1 MHRLLKMLLAFALIT
16 CLPIPCCAQ
25 SASEKKAA
33 QKAELKAELKAE
45 ELKNDASY
53 ICGEGWGD
61 TYSSADQAALNDLI
75 SKISLHVSNSFQI
88 NEEELNT
95 NSGFDSKTA
104 VTSVM
109 NSYAQA
115 TLTNTNNLV
124 ISNAPQTHV
133 LRYIK
138 SSEVIKI
145 FDERKEKV
153 FDYVRSAMRAEEKAK
168 IDDALRNYY
177 WAFAMV
183 RSLQYPNSVKMDI
196 DGEQRLLVTWIP
208 QQIEEIM
215 SNLSTQIAS
224 KDGNDINLFI
234 KYKNEPVTSIDYTY
248 FDGQTW
254 SNLYSAKDGMGIV
267 ELRPGVDVNSLQLKY
282 EYEYADQCQID
293 KELES
298 VMQLFKGTPFKN
310 ASVYI
315 SNLDK
320 KSAVSSEARKE
331 FEKSVKTESAA
342 NLETLSK
349 VNDEKQLA
357 GIMNR
362 VVNAIKTRQYDSV
375 NDCFSADGLEMYKK
389 LLNYGQARLLGNPQF
404 SFYTMG
410 KRVVCR
416 SIPMAFSF
424 RNNKRKFVEDVTFTF
439 GEDRKI
445 ECVAF
450 GLGSQAKT
458 DIFDKGVGAW
468 SDYAKMVIATFLEN
482 YKTAFALK
490 RLDYLESV
498 FDDNATIITGHVIK
512 RNPRLSMEDQASTFG
527 DNKPLIKY
535 TRQTKSEYLRKLKM
549 CFQSNQFI
557 NIRFADND
565 VVKMGAGGE
574 TYGIQIKQDYYS
586 SNYGDHGYLFLM
598 VDFNDPEN
606 PSIKVR
612 TWQPDRNPNINSNL
626 PRSNRD
632 WGIIGP
638 GNF

>member
-1 MHRLLKMLLAFALIT
+1 MHKTIWMILMLL
-16 CLPIPCCAQ
+16 LPLTSLAQ
-25 SASEKKAA
+25 T
-33 QKAELKAELKAE
+33 AE
-45 ELKNDASY
+45 ERAEQMKANAEY

-61 TYSSADQAALNDLI
+61 TYNSADQAALADLI
-75 SKISLHVSNSFQI
+75 SKISLNISNSFEI
-88 NEEELNT
+88 KEEEFNT
-95 NSGFDSKTA
+95 NSSFDSKTA
-104 VTSVM
+104 ITSVM

-115 TLTNTNNLV
+115 TLTNTFNLV
-124 ISNAPQTHV
+124 ISNTPQTHV
-133 LRYIK
+133 LRYIRK
-138 SSEVIKI
+138 SEVNKI

-183 RSLQYPNSVKMDI
+183 RSLQYPNSVKMTI
-196 DGEQRLLVTWIP
+196 DGVQRLLVTWIP

-215 SNLSTQIAS
+215 SNLSTKIAS
-224 KDGNDINLFI
+224 KDGNEINLFI
-234 KYKNEPVTSIDYTY
+234 KYKGEPVTSLDHTY

-267 ELRPGVDVNSLQLKY
+267 ELRPGVEINSLQLKY

-298 VMQLFKGTPFKN
+298 VMQLFKGTSFKN

-315 SNLDK
+315 NNLDK
-320 KSAVSSEARKE
+320 KSAVSSEAKKE

-349 VNDEKQLA
+349 VENEKELA
-357 GIMNR
+357 GIMTK
-362 VVNAIKTRQYDSV
+362 VINAIKAKDYDSV
-375 NDCFSADGLEMYKK
+375 SDCFSEDGLEMYKK
-389 LLNYGQARLLGNPQF
+389 LLNYGQARLLGDPQF

-424 RNNKRKFVEDVTFTF
+424 KNNRRKFVEDVTFTF
-439 GEDRKI
+439 DENKKI

-458 DIFDKGVGAW
+458 DIFNKGVGAW

-498 FDDNATIITGHVIK
+498 FDDNATIITGHIIK
-512 RNPRLSMEDQASTFG
+512 KAPKVAMEGESFINSN
-527 DNKPLIKY
+527 NKLIKY
-535 TRQTKSEYLRKLKM
+535 TRQTKSEYMRKLKM

-586 SNYGDHGYLFLM
+586 TNYGDHGYLFLM
-598 VDFNDPEN
+598 VDFNDPDN

>member
-1 MHRLLKMLLAFALIT
+1 MHKTIWMILMLL
-16 CLPIPCCAQ
+16 LPLTSLAQ
-25 SASEKKAA
+25 T
-33 QKAELKAELKAE
+33 AE
-45 ELKNDASY
+45 ERAEQMKANAEY

-61 TYSSADQAALNDLI
+61 TYNSADQAALADLI
-75 SKISLHVSNSFQI
+75 SKISLNISNSFEI
-88 NEEELNT
+88 KEEEFNT
-95 NSGFDSKTA
+95 NSSFDSKTA
-104 VTSVM
+104 ITSVM

-115 TLTNTNNLV
+115 TLTNTFNLV
-124 ISNAPQTHV
+124 ISNTPQTHV
-133 LRYIK
+133 LRYIRK
-138 SSEVIKI
+138 SEVNKI

-183 RSLQYPNSVKMDI
+183 RSLQYPNSVKMTI
-196 DGEQRLLVTWIP
+196 DGVQRLLVTWIP

-215 SNLSTQIAS
+215 SNLSTKIAS
-224 KDGNDINLFI
+224 KDGNEINLFI
-234 KYKNEPVTSIDYTY
+234 KYKGEPVTSLDYTY

-267 ELRPGVDVNSLQLKY
+267 ELRPGVEINSLQLKY

-298 VMQLFKGTPFKN
+298 VMQLFKGTSFKK
-310 ASVYI
+310 AFVYI
-315 SNLDK
+315 NNLDK
-320 KSAVSSEARKE
+320 KSAVSSEAKKE

-349 VNDEKQLA
+349 VENEKELA
-357 GIMNR
+357 GIMTR
-362 VVNAIKTRQYDSV
+362 VINAIKAKDYDSV
-375 NDCFSADGLEMYKK
+375 SDCFSEDGLEMYKK
-389 LLNYGQARLLGNPQF
+389 LLNYGQARLLGDPQF

-424 RNNKRKFVEDVTFTF
+424 KNNRRKFVEEVTFTF
-439 GEDRKI
+439 DENKKI

-458 DIFDKGVGAW
+458 DIFNKGVGAW

-498 FDDNATIITGHVIK
+498 FDDNATIITGHIIK
-512 RNPRLSMEDQASTFG
+512 KAPKVAMEGESFINSN
-527 DNKPLIKY
+527 NKLIKY
-535 TRQTKSEYLRKLKM
+535 TRQTKSEYMRKLKM

-586 SNYGDHGYLFLM
+586 TNYGDHGYLFLM
-598 VDFNDPEN
+598 VDFNDPDN

>member
-1 MHRLLKMLLAFALIT
+1 MHKTIWMILMFLLPLTSLAQT
-16 CLPIPCCAQ
+16 
-25 SASEKKAA
+25 
-33 QKAELKAELKAE
+33 AE
-45 ELKNDASY
+45 ERAEQMKANAEY

-61 TYSSADQAALNDLI
+61 TYNSADQAALADLI
-75 SKISLHVSNSFQI
+75 SKISLNISNSFEI
-88 NEEELNT
+88 KEEEFNT
-95 NSGFDSKTA
+95 NSSFDSKTA
-104 VTSVM
+104 ITSVM

-115 TLTNTNNLV
+115 TLTNTFNLV
-124 ISNAPQTHV
+124 ISNTPQTHV
-133 LRYIK
+133 LRYIRK
-138 SSEVIKI
+138 SEVNKI

-183 RSLQYPNSVKMDI
+183 RSLQYPNSVKMTI
-196 DGEQRLLVTWIP
+196 DGVQRLLVTWIP

-215 SNLSTQIAS
+215 SNLSTKIAS
-224 KDGNDINLFI
+224 KDGNEINLFI
-234 KYKNEPVTSIDYTY
+234 KYKGEPVTSLDYTY

-267 ELRPGVDVNSLQLKY
+267 ELRPGVEINSLQLKY

-298 VMQLFKGTPFKN
+298 VMQLFKGTSFKN
-310 ASVYI
+310 AFVYI
-315 SNLDK
+315 NNLDK
-320 KSAVSSEARKE
+320 KSAVSSEAKKE

-349 VNDEKQLA
+349 VENEKELA
-357 GIMNR
+357 GIMTR
-362 VVNAIKTRQYDSV
+362 VINAIKAKDYDSV
-375 NDCFSADGLEMYKK
+375 SDCFSEDGLEMYKK
-389 LLNYGQARLLGNPQF
+389 LLNYGQARLLGDPQF

-424 RNNKRKFVEDVTFTF
+424 KNNRRKFVEDVTFTF
-439 GEDRKI
+439 DENKKI

-458 DIFDKGVGAW
+458 DIFNKGVGAW

-498 FDDNATIITGHVIK
+498 FDDNATIITGHIIK
-512 RNPRLSMEDQASTFG
+512 KAPKVAMEGESFINSN
-527 DNKPLIKY
+527 NKLIKY
-535 TRQTKSEYLRKLKM
+535 TRQTKSEYMRKLKM

-586 SNYGDHGYLFLM
+586 TNYGDHGYLFLM
-598 VDFNDPEN
+598 VDFNDPDN

>member
-1 MHRLLKMLLAFALIT
+1 MHKTIWMILMLL
-16 CLPIPCCAQ
+16 LPLTSLAQ
-25 SASEKKAA
+25 T
-33 QKAELKAELKAE
+33 AE
-45 ELKNDASY
+45 ERAEQMKANAEY

-61 TYSSADQAALNDLI
+61 TYNSADQAALADLI
-75 SKISLHVSNSFQI
+75 SKISLNISNSFEI
-88 NEEELNT
+88 KEEEFNT
-95 NSGFDSKTA
+95 NSSFDSKTA
-104 VTSVM
+104 ITSVM

-115 TLTNTNNLV
+115 TLTNTFNLV
-124 ISNAPQTHV
+124 ISNTPQTHV
-133 LRYIK
+133 LRYIRK
-138 SSEVIKI
+138 SEVNKI

-183 RSLQYPNSVKMDI
+183 RSLQYPNSVKMTI
-196 DGEQRLLVTWIP
+196 DGVQRLLVTWIP

-215 SNLSTQIAS
+215 SNLSTKIAS
-224 KDGNDINLFI
+224 KDGNEINLFI
-234 KYKNEPVTSIDYTY
+234 KYKGEPVTSLDYTY

-267 ELRPGVDVNSLQLKY
+267 ELRPGVEINSLQLKY
-282 EYEYADQCQID
+282 EYEYADKCQID

-298 VMQLFKGTPFKN
+298 VMQLFKGTSFKN

-315 SNLDK
+315 NNLDK
-320 KSAVSSEARKE
+320 KSAVSSEAKKE

-349 VNDEKQLA
+349 VENEKELA
-357 GIMNR
+357 GIMTR
-362 VVNAIKTRQYDSV
+362 VINAIKAKDYDSV
-375 NDCFSADGLEMYKK
+375 SDCFSEDGLEMYKK
-389 LLNYGQARLLGNPQF
+389 LLNYGQARLLGDPQF

-424 RNNKRKFVEDVTFTF
+424 KNNRRKFVEDVTFTF
-439 GEDRKI
+439 DENKKI

-458 DIFDKGVGAW
+458 DIFNKGVGAW

-498 FDDNATIITGHVIK
+498 FDDNATIITGHIIK
-512 RNPRLSMEDQASTFG
+512 KAPKVAMEGESFINSN
-527 DNKPLIKY
+527 NKLIKY
-535 TRQTKSEYLRKLKM
+535 TRQTKSEYMRKLKM

-586 SNYGDHGYLFLM
+586 TNYGDHGYLFLM
-598 VDFNDPEN
+598 VDFNDPDN

>member
-1 MHRLLKMLLAFALIT
+1 MHKTIWMILMLL
-16 CLPIPCCAQ
+16 LPLTSLAQ
-25 SASEKKAA
+25 T
-33 QKAELKAELKAE
+33 AE
-45 ELKNDASY
+45 ERAEQMKANAEY

-61 TYSSADQAALNDLI
+61 TYNSADQAALADLI
-75 SKISLHVSNSFQI
+75 CKISLNISNSFEI
-88 NEEELNT
+88 KEEEFNT
-95 NSGFDSKTA
+95 NSSFDSKTA
-104 VTSVM
+104 ITSVM

-115 TLTNTNNLV
+115 TLTNTFNLV
-124 ISNAPQTHV
+124 ISNTPQTHV
-133 LRYIK
+133 LRYIRK
-138 SSEVIKI
+138 SEVNKI

-183 RSLQYPNSVKMDI
+183 RSLQYPNSVKMTI
-196 DGEQRLLVTWIP
+196 DGVQRLLVTWIP

-215 SNLSTQIAS
+215 SNLSTKIAS
-224 KDGNDINLFI
+224 KDGNEINLFI
-234 KYKNEPVTSIDYTY
+234 KYKGEPVTSLDYTY

-267 ELRPGVDVNSLQLKY
+267 ELRPGVEINSLQLKY

-298 VMQLFKGTPFKN
+298 VMQLFKGTSFKN

-315 SNLDK
+315 NNLDK
-320 KSAVSSEARKE
+320 KSAVSSEAKKE

-349 VNDEKQLA
+349 VENEKELA
-357 GIMNR
+357 GIMTR
-362 VVNAIKTRQYDSV
+362 VINAIKAKDYDSV
-375 NDCFSADGLEMYKK
+375 SDCFSEDGLEMYKK
-389 LLNYGQARLLGNPQF
+389 LLNYGQARLLGDPQF

-424 RNNKRKFVEDVTFTF
+424 KNNRRKFVEDVTFTF
-439 GEDRKI
+439 DENKKI

-458 DIFDKGVGAW
+458 DIFNKGVGAW

-498 FDDNATIITGHVIK
+498 FDDNATIITGHIIK
-512 RNPRLSMEDQASTFG
+512 KAPKVAMEGESFINSN
-527 DNKPLIKY
+527 NKLIKY
-535 TRQTKSEYLRKLKM
+535 TRQTKSEYMRKLKM

-586 SNYGDHGYLFLM
+586 TNYGDHGYLFLM
-598 VDFNDPEN
+598 VDFNDPDN

>member
-1 MHRLLKMLLAFALIT
+1 MHKLLYALFATLALT
-16 CLPIPCCAQ
+16 SMPQTTLAQ
-25 SASEKKAA
+25 THSEKKAMEKVA
-33 QKAELKAELKAE
+33 LKAE
-45 ELKNDASY
+45 ELKNDADY
-53 ICGEGWGD
+53 LCGEGWGD
-61 TYSSADQAALNDLI
+61 TYSAADQAALTDLI
-75 SKISLHVSNSFQI
+75 SKISVNVSSSFQI

-95 NSGFDSKTA
+95 NAGFDSKSA

-109 NSYAQA
+109 KSYAQA

-124 ISNAPQTHV
+124 LSNQPQAHV

-138 SSEVIKI
+138 SSEIVKI
-145 FDERKEKV
+145 FNDRKEKV
-153 FDYVRSAMRAEEKAK
+153 FDYVRSAMRAEEKGK

-183 RSLQYPNSVKMDI
+183 RSLQYPNNVKMDV

-208 QQIEEIM
+208 QQMEEIM
-215 SNLSTQIAS
+215 GNLSTNIAS
-224 KDGNDINLFI
+224 RDGDELSLFI
-234 KYKNEPVTSIDYTY
+234 KYKGKPVTSLDYTY

-298 VMQLFKGTPFKN
+298 VMNLFKGTFFKN
-310 ASVYI
+310 ATAYI
-315 SNLDK
+315 NNIDK
-320 KSAVSSEARKE
+320 KSAVSTEAKKE
-331 FEKSVKTESAA
+331 FEKSVKTESIA
-342 NLETLSK
+342 NLQALGK
-349 VNDEKQLA
+349 VADEKQLA
-357 GIMNR
+357 NIMTK
-362 VVNAIKTRQYDSV
+362 VVNAIKTKQYDSA

-404 SFYTMG
+404 AFYTMG

-424 RNNKRKFVEDVTFTF
+424 QNNKRKFVEDVTFTF
-439 GEDRKI
+439 DENKKI

-512 RNPRLSMEDQASTFG
+512 RNPKLSIEGQASTFG

-586 SNYGDHGYLFLM
+586 TNYGDHGYLFLM

>member
-1 MHRLLKMLLAFALIT
+1 MHKTIWMILMFLLPLTSLAQT
-16 CLPIPCCAQ
+16 
-25 SASEKKAA
+25 
-33 QKAELKAELKAE
+33 AE
-45 ELKNDASY
+45 ERAEQMKANAEY

-61 TYSSADQAALNDLI
+61 TYNSADQAALADLI
-75 SKISLHVSNSFQI
+75 SKISLNISNSFEI
-88 NEEELNT
+88 KEEEFNT
-95 NSGFDSKTA
+95 NSSFDSKTA
-104 VTSVM
+104 ITSVM

-115 TLTNTNNLV
+115 TLTNTFNLV
-124 ISNAPQTHV
+124 ISNTPQTHV
-133 LRYIK
+133 LRYIRK
-138 SSEVIKI
+138 SEVNKI

-183 RSLQYPNSVKMDI
+183 RSLQYPNSVKMTI
-196 DGEQRLLVTWIP
+196 DGVQRLLVTWIP

-215 SNLSTQIAS
+215 SNLSTKIAS
-224 KDGNDINLFI
+224 KDGNEINLFI
-234 KYKNEPVTSIDYTY
+234 KYKGEPVTSLDYTY

-267 ELRPGVDVNSLQLKY
+267 ELRPGVEINSLQLKY

-298 VMQLFKGTPFKN
+298 VMQLFKGTSFKN

-315 SNLDK
+315 NNLDK
-320 KSAVSSEARKE
+320 KSAVSSEAKKE

-349 VNDEKQLA
+349 VENEKELA
-357 GIMNR
+357 GIMTR
-362 VVNAIKTRQYDSV
+362 VINAIKAKDYDSV
-375 NDCFSADGLEMYKK
+375 SDCFSEDGLEMYKK
-389 LLNYGQARLLGNPQF
+389 LFNYGQARLLGDPQF

-424 RNNKRKFVEDVTFTF
+424 KNNRRKFVEDVTFTF
-439 GEDRKI
+439 DENKKI

-458 DIFDKGVGAW
+458 DIFNKGVGAW

-498 FDDNATIITGHVIK
+498 FDDNATIITGHIIK
-512 RNPRLSMEDQASTFG
+512 KAPKVAMEGESFINSN
-527 DNKPLIKY
+527 NKLIKY
-535 TRQTKSEYLRKLKM
+535 TRQTKSEYMRKLKM

-586 SNYGDHGYLFLM
+586 TNYGDHGYLFLM
-598 VDFNDPEN
+598 VDFNDPDN

>member
-1 MHRLLKMLLAFALIT
+1 MHKTIWMILMLL
-16 CLPIPCCAQ
+16 LPLTSLAQ
-25 SASEKKAA
+25 T
-33 QKAELKAELKAE
+33 AE
-45 ELKNDASY
+45 ERAEQMKANAEY

-61 TYSSADQAALNDLI
+61 TYNSADQAALADLI
-75 SKISLHVSNSFQI
+75 SKISLNISNSFEI
-88 NEEELNT
+88 KEEEFNT
-95 NSGFDSKTA
+95 NSSFDSKTA
-104 VTSVM
+104 ITSVM

-115 TLTNTNNLV
+115 TLTNTFNLV
-124 ISNAPQTHV
+124 ISNTPQTHV
-133 LRYIK
+133 LRYIRK
-138 SSEVIKI
+138 SEVNKI

-183 RSLQYPNSVKMDI
+183 RSLQYPNSVKMTI
-196 DGEQRLLVTWIP
+196 DGVQRLLVTWIP

-215 SNLSTQIAS
+215 SNLSTKIAS
-224 KDGNDINLFI
+224 KDGNEINLFI
-234 KYKNEPVTSIDYTY
+234 KYKGEPVTSLDYTY

-267 ELRPGVDVNSLQLKY
+267 ELRPGVEINSLQLKY

-298 VMQLFKGTPFKN
+298 VMQLFKGTSFKN

-315 SNLDK
+315 NNLDK
-320 KSAVSSEARKE
+320 KSAVSSEAKKE

-349 VNDEKQLA
+349 VENEKELA
-357 GIMNR
+357 GIMTR
-362 VVNAIKTRQYDSV
+362 VINAIKAKDYDSV
-375 NDCFSADGLEMYKK
+375 SDCFSEDGLEMYKK
-389 LLNYGQARLLGNPQF
+389 LLNYGQARLPGDPQF

-424 RNNKRKFVEDVTFTF
+424 KNNRRKFVEDVTFTF
-439 GEDRKI
+439 DENKKI

-458 DIFDKGVGAW
+458 DIFNKGVGAW

-498 FDDNATIITGHVIK
+498 FDDNATIITGHIIK
-512 RNPRLSMEDQASTFG
+512 KAPKVAMEGESFINSN
-527 DNKPLIKY
+527 NKLIKY
-535 TRQTKSEYLRKLKM
+535 TRQTKSEYMRKLKM

-586 SNYGDHGYLFLM
+586 TNYGDHGYLFLM
-598 VDFNDPEN
+598 VDFNDPDN

>member
-1 MHRLLKMLLAFALIT
+1 MHKTIWMILMLL
-16 CLPIPCCAQ
+16 LPLTSLAQ
-25 SASEKKAA
+25 T
-33 QKAELKAELKAE
+33 AE
-45 ELKNDASY
+45 ERAEQMKANAEY

-61 TYSSADQAALNDLI
+61 TYNSADQAALADLI
-75 SKISLHVSNSFQI
+75 SKISLNISNSFEI
-88 NEEELNT
+88 KEEEFNT
-95 NSGFDSKTA
+95 NSSFDSKTA
-104 VTSVM
+104 ITSVM

-115 TLTNTNNLV
+115 TLTNTFNLV
-124 ISNAPQTHV
+124 ISNTPQTHV
-133 LRYIK
+133 LRYIRK
-138 SSEVIKI
+138 SEVNKI

-183 RSLQYPNSVKMDI
+183 RSLQYPNSVKMTI
-196 DGEQRLLVTWIP
+196 DGVQRLLVTWIP

-215 SNLSTQIAS
+215 SNLSTKIAS
-224 KDGNDINLFI
+224 KDGNEINLFI
-234 KYKNEPVTSIDYTY
+234 KYKGEPVTSLDYTY

-267 ELRPGVDVNSLQLKY
+267 ELRPGVEINSLQLKY

-298 VMQLFKGTPFKN
+298 VMQLFKGTSFKN
-310 ASVYI
+310 AFVYI
-315 SNLDK
+315 NNLDK
-320 KSAVSSEARKE
+320 KSAVSSEAKKE

-349 VNDEKQLA
+349 VENEKELA
-357 GIMNR
+357 GIMTR
-362 VVNAIKTRQYDSV
+362 VINAIKAKDYDSV
-375 NDCFSADGLEMYKK
+375 SDCFSEDGLEMYKK
-389 LLNYGQARLLGNPQF
+389 LLNYGQARLLGDPQF

-424 RNNKRKFVEDVTFTF
+424 KNNRRKFVEDVTFTF
-439 GEDRKI
+439 DENKKI

-458 DIFDKGVGAW
+458 DIFNKGVGAW

-490 RLDYLESV
+490 RLNYLESV
-498 FDDNATIITGHVIK
+498 FDDNATIITGHIIK
-512 RNPRLSMEDQASTFG
+512 KAPKVAMEGESFINSN
-527 DNKPLIKY
+527 NKLIKY
-535 TRQTKSEYLRKLKM
+535 TRQTKSEYMRKLKM

-586 SNYGDHGYLFLM
+586 TNYGDHGYLFLM
-598 VDFNDPEN
+598 VDFNDPDN

>member
-1 MHRLLKMLLAFALIT
+1 MHKTIWMILMLL
-16 CLPIPCCAQ
+16 LPLTSLAQ
-25 SASEKKAA
+25 T
-33 QKAELKAELKAE
+33 AE
-45 ELKNDASY
+45 ERAEQMKANAEY

-61 TYSSADQAALNDLI
+61 TYNSADQAALADLI
-75 SKISLHVSNSFQI
+75 SKISLNISNSFEI
-88 NEEELNT
+88 KEEEFNT
-95 NSGFDSKTA
+95 NSSFDSKTA
-104 VTSVM
+104 ITSVM

-115 TLTNTNNLV
+115 TLTNTFNLV
-124 ISNAPQTHV
+124 ISNTPQTHV
-133 LRYIK
+133 LRYIRK
-138 SSEVIKI
+138 SEVNKI

-183 RSLQYPNSVKMDI
+183 RSLQYPNSVKMTI
-196 DGEQRLLVTWIP
+196 DGVQRLLVTWIP

-215 SNLSTQIAS
+215 SNLSTKIAS
-224 KDGNDINLFI
+224 KDGNEINLFI
-234 KYKNEPVTSIDYTY
+234 KYKGEPVTSLDYTY

-267 ELRPGVDVNSLQLKY
+267 ELRPGVEINSLQLKY

-298 VMQLFKGTPFKN
+298 VMQLFKGTSFKN

-315 SNLDK
+315 NNLDK
-320 KSAVSSEARKE
+320 KSAVSSEAKKE

-349 VNDEKQLA
+349 VENEKELA
-357 GIMNR
+357 GIMTR
-362 VVNAIKTRQYDSV
+362 VINAIKAKDYDSV
-375 NDCFSADGLEMYKK
+375 SDCFSEDGLEMYKK
-389 LLNYGQARLLGNPQF
+389 LINYGQARLLGDPQF

-424 RNNKRKFVEDVTFTF
+424 KNNRRKFVEDVTFTF
-439 GEDRKI
+439 DENKKI

-458 DIFDKGVGAW
+458 DIFNKGVGAW

-498 FDDNATIITGHVIK
+498 FDDNATIITGHIIK
-512 RNPRLSMEDQASTFG
+512 KAPKVAMEGESFINSN
-527 DNKPLIKY
+527 NKLIKY
-535 TRQTKSEYLRKLKM
+535 TRQTKSEYMRKLKM

-586 SNYGDHGYLFLM
+586 TNYGDHGYLFLM
-598 VDFNDPEN
+598 VDFNDPDN

>member
-1 MHRLLKMLLAFALIT
+1 MHKTIWMILMLL
-16 CLPIPCCAQ
+16 LPLTSLAQ
-25 SASEKKAA
+25 T
-33 QKAELKAELKAE
+33 AE
-45 ELKNDASY
+45 ERAEQMKANAEY

-61 TYSSADQAALNDLI
+61 TYNSADQAALADLI
-75 SKISLHVSNSFQI
+75 SKISLNISNSFEI
-88 NEEELNT
+88 KEEEFNT
-95 NSGFDSKTA
+95 NSSFDSKTA
-104 VTSVM
+104 ITSVM

-115 TLTNTNNLV
+115 TLTNTFNLV
-124 ISNAPQTHV
+124 ISNTPQTHV
-133 LRYIK
+133 LRYIRK
-138 SSEVIKI
+138 SEVNKI

-153 FDYVRSAMRAEEKAK
+153 FDYVRSAMKAEEKAK

-183 RSLQYPNSVKMDI
+183 RSLQYPNSVKMTI
-196 DGEQRLLVTWIP
+196 DGVQRLLVTWIP

-215 SNLSTQIAS
+215 SNLSTKIAS
-224 KDGNDINLFI
+224 KDGNEINLFI
-234 KYKNEPVTSIDYTY
+234 KYKGEPVTSLDYTY

-267 ELRPGVDVNSLQLKY
+267 ELRPGVEINSLQLKY

-298 VMQLFKGTPFKN
+298 VMQLFKGTSFKN

-315 SNLDK
+315 NNLDK
-320 KSAVSSEARKE
+320 KSAVSSEAKKE

-349 VNDEKQLA
+349 VENEKELA
-357 GIMNR
+357 GIMTR
-362 VVNAIKTRQYDSV
+362 VINAIKAKDYDSV
-375 NDCFSADGLEMYKK
+375 SDCFSEDGLEMYKK
-389 LLNYGQARLLGNPQF
+389 LLNYGQARLLGDPQF

-424 RNNKRKFVEDVTFTF
+424 KNNRRKFVEDVTFTF
-439 GEDRKI
+439 DENKKI

-458 DIFDKGVGAW
+458 DIFNKGVGAW

-498 FDDNATIITGHVIK
+498 FDDNATIITGHIIK
-512 RNPRLSMEDQASTFG
+512 KAPKVAMEGESFINSN
-527 DNKPLIKY
+527 NKLIKY
-535 TRQTKSEYLRKLKM
+535 TRQTKSEYMRKLKM

-586 SNYGDHGYLFLM
+586 TNYGDHGYLFLM
-598 VDFNDPEN
+598 VDFNDPDN

>member
-1 MHRLLKMLLAFALIT
+1 MHKLLYVLFATLALT
-16 CLPIPCCAQ
+16 SMPQTTLAQ
-25 SASEKKAA
+25 THSEKKAMEKVA
-33 QKAELKAELKAE
+33 LKAE
-45 ELKNDASY
+45 ELKNDADY
-53 ICGEGWGD
+53 LCGEGWGD
-61 TYSSADQAALNDLI
+61 TYSAADQAALTDLI
-75 SKISLHVSNSFQI
+75 SKISVNVSSSFQI

-95 NSGFDSKTA
+95 NAGFDSKSA

-109 NSYAQA
+109 KSYAQA

-124 ISNAPQTHV
+124 LSNQPQAHV

-138 SSEVIKI
+138 SSEIVKI
-145 FDERKEKV
+145 FNDRKEKV
-153 FDYVRSAMRAEEKAK
+153 FDYVRSAMRAEEKGK

-183 RSLQYPNSVKMDI
+183 RSLQYPNNVKMDV

-208 QQIEEIM
+208 QQMEEIM
-215 SNLSTQIAS
+215 GNLSTNIAS
-224 KDGNDINLFI
+224 RDGDELSLFI
-234 KYKNEPVTSIDYTY
+234 KYKGKPVTSLDYTY

-298 VMQLFKGTPFKN
+298 VMNLFKGTFFKN
-310 ASVYI
+310 ATVYI
-315 SNLDK
+315 NNIDK
-320 KSAVSSEARKE
+320 KSAVSTEAKKE
-331 FEKSVKTESAA
+331 FEKSVKTESIA
-342 NLETLSK
+342 NLQALGK
-349 VNDEKQLA
+349 VADEKQLA
-357 GIMNR
+357 NIMTK
-362 VVNAIKTRQYDSV
+362 VVNAIKTKQYDSA

-404 SFYTMG
+404 AFYTMG

-424 RNNKRKFVEDVTFTF
+424 QNNKRKFVEDVTFTF
-439 GEDRKI
+439 DENKKI

-512 RNPRLSMEDQASTFG
+512 RNPKLSIEGQASTFG

-586 SNYGDHGYLFLM
+586 TNYGDHGYLFLM

>member
-1 MHRLLKMLLAFALIT
+1 MLMLSFT
-16 CLPIPCCAQ
+16 CSAQ
-25 SASEKKAA
+25 NTAKD
-33 QKAELKAELKAE
+33 KAEQIKG
-45 ELKNDASY
+45 NDAY
-53 ICGEGWGD
+53 LCGEGWGD
-61 TYSSADQAALNDLI
+61 TYNSADQAALADLI
-75 SKISLHVSNSFQI
+75 SKISLNISSSFEI
-88 NEEELNT
+88 KEEELNT
-95 NSGFDSKTA
+95 NSGFDSNTA

-115 TLTNTNNLV
+115 TLTNTDNLV
-124 ISNAPQTHV
+124 ISNSPQTHV
-133 LRYIK
+133 LRYIRR
-138 SSEVIKI
+138 SEINKI

-153 FDYVRSAMRAEEKAK
+153 FDYVRSAMRAEEKGK

-183 RSLQYPNSVKMDI
+183 RSLQYPNSVKMTV

-208 QQIEEIM
+208 QQIQEVM
-215 SNLSTQIAS
+215 SNISTKIAS

-234 KYKNEPVTSIDYTY
+234 KYKGEPVSSLDYTY

-267 ELRPGVDVNSLQLKY
+267 ELRPDVDINSLQLKY
-282 EYEYADQCQID
+282 EYEYADQAQID

-298 VMQLFKGTPFKN
+298 VMHLFKGTPFKN
-310 ASVYI
+310 ATAYI
-315 SNLDK
+315 NNLDK
-320 KSAVSSEARKE
+320 KSAVSSEAKKD
-331 FEKSVKTESAA
+331 FEKTVKTESAA
-342 NLETLSK
+342 NLEDLSK
-349 VNDEKQLA
+349 VEDEKTLA
-357 GIMNR
+357 NIMGK
-362 VVNAIKTRQYDSV
+362 VINAIKTKNYNSAD
-375 NDCFSADGLEMYKK
+375 DCFSEDGLEMYRK
-389 LLNYGQARLLGNPQF
+389 LLNYGQARILGNPQF
-404 SFYTMG
+404 SFYKMG

-424 RNNKRKFVEDVTFTF
+424 KNNKRKFVEDVTFTF
-439 GEDRKI
+439 DENKKI

-450 GLGSQAKT
+450 GLGNQAKT
-458 DIFDKGVGAW
+458 DIFNKGVGAW

-512 RNPRLSMEDQASTFG
+512 KNPKLDVENQSAVFG

-557 NIRFADND
+557 NVRFADND

-586 SNYGDHGYLFLM
+586 TNYGDQGYLFLM

-612 TWQPDRNPNINSNL
+612 TWQPERNPDINSNL

>member
-1 MHRLLKMLLAFALIT
+1 MHKTIWMILMFLLPLTSLAQT
-16 CLPIPCCAQ
+16 
-25 SASEKKAA
+25 
-33 QKAELKAELKAE
+33 AE
-45 ELKNDASY
+45 ERAEQMKANAEY

-61 TYSSADQAALNDLI
+61 TYNSADQAALADLI
-75 SKISLHVSNSFQI
+75 SKISLNISNSFEI
-88 NEEELNT
+88 KEEEFNT
-95 NSGFDSKTA
+95 NSSFDSKTA
-104 VTSVM
+104 ITSVM

-115 TLTNTNNLV
+115 TLTNTFNLV
-124 ISNAPQTHV
+124 ISNTPQTHV
-133 LRYIK
+133 LRYIRK
-138 SSEVIKI
+138 SEVNKI

-183 RSLQYPNSVKMDI
+183 RSLQYPNSVKMTI
-196 DGEQRLLVTWIP
+196 DGVQRLLVTWIP

-215 SNLSTQIAS
+215 SNLSTKIAS
-224 KDGNDINLFI
+224 KDDNEINLFI
-234 KYKNEPVTSIDYTY
+234 KYKGEPVTSLDYTY

-267 ELRPGVDVNSLQLKY
+267 ELRPGVEINSLQLKY

-298 VMQLFKGTPFKN
+298 VMQLFKGTSFKN

-315 SNLDK
+315 NNLDK
-320 KSAVSSEARKE
+320 KSAVSSEAKKE

-342 NLETLSK
+342 DLETLSK
-349 VNDEKQLA
+349 VENEKELA
-357 GIMNR
+357 GIMTR
-362 VVNAIKTRQYDSV
+362 VINAIKAKDYDSV
-375 NDCFSADGLEMYKK
+375 SDCFSEDGLEMYKK
-389 LLNYGQARLLGNPQF
+389 LLNYGQARLLGDPQF

-424 RNNKRKFVEDVTFTF
+424 KNNRRKFVEDVTFTF
-439 GEDRKI
+439 DENKKI

-458 DIFDKGVGAW
+458 DIFNKGVGAW

-498 FDDNATIITGHVIK
+498 FDDNATIITGHIIK
-512 RNPRLSMEDQASTFG
+512 KAPKVAMEGESFINSN
-527 DNKPLIKY
+527 NKLIKY
-535 TRQTKSEYLRKLKM
+535 TRQTKSEYMRKLKI

-586 SNYGDHGYLFLM
+586 TNYGDHGYLFLM
-598 VDFNDPEN
+598 VDFNDPDN

>member
-1 MHRLLKMLLAFALIT
+1 MHKTIWMILMLL
-16 CLPIPCCAQ
+16 LPLTSLAQ
-25 SASEKKAA
+25 T
-33 QKAELKAELKAE
+33 AE
-45 ELKNDASY
+45 ERAEQMKANAEY

-61 TYSSADQAALNDLI
+61 TYNSADQAALADLI
-75 SKISLHVSNSFQI
+75 SKISLNISNSFEI
-88 NEEELNT
+88 KEEEFNT
-95 NSGFDSKTA
+95 NSSFDSKTA
-104 VTSVM
+104 ITSVM

-115 TLTNTNNLV
+115 TLTNTFNLV
-124 ISNAPQTHV
+124 ISNTPQTHV
-133 LRYIK
+133 LRYIRK
-138 SSEVIKI
+138 SEVNKI

-183 RSLQYPNSVKMDI
+183 RSLQYPNSVKMTI
-196 DGEQRLLVTWIP
+196 DGVQRLLVTWIP

-215 SNLSTQIAS
+215 SNLSTKIAS
-224 KDGNDINLFI
+224 KDGNEINLFI
-234 KYKNEPVTSIDYTY
+234 KYKGEPVTSLDYTY

-298 VMQLFKGTPFKN
+298 VMQLFKGTSFKN

-315 SNLDK
+315 NNLDK
-320 KSAVSSEARKE
+320 KSAVSSEAKKE

-349 VNDEKQLA
+349 VENEKELA
-357 GIMNR
+357 GIMTR
-362 VVNAIKTRQYDSV
+362 VINAIKAKDYDSV
-375 NDCFSADGLEMYKK
+375 SDCFSEDGLEMYKK
-389 LLNYGQARLLGNPQF
+389 LLNYGQARLLGDPQF

-424 RNNKRKFVEDVTFTF
+424 KNNRRKFVEDVTFTF
-439 GEDRKI
+439 DENKKI

-450 GLGSQAKT
+450 GLGNQAKT
-458 DIFDKGVGAW
+458 DIFNKGVGAW

-498 FDDNATIITGHVIK
+498 FDDNATIITGHIIK
-512 RNPRLSMEDQASTFG
+512 KAPKVAMEGESFINSN
-527 DNKPLIKY
+527 NKLIKY
-535 TRQTKSEYLRKLKM
+535 TRQTKSEYMRKLKM

-586 SNYGDHGYLFLM
+586 TNYGDHGYLFLM
-598 VDFNDPEN
+598 VDFNDPDN

>member
-1 MHRLLKMLLAFALIT
+1 MLMLSFT
-16 CLPIPCCAQ
+16 CSAQ
-25 SASEKKAA
+25 NTAKD
-33 QKAELKAELKAE
+33 KAEQIKG
-45 ELKNDASY
+45 NDAY
-53 ICGEGWGD
+53 LCGEGWGD
-61 TYSSADQAALNDLI
+61 TYNSADQAALADLI
-75 SKISLHVSNSFQI
+75 SKISLNISSSFEI
-88 NEEELNT
+88 KEEELNT
-95 NSGFDSKTA
+95 NSGFDSNTA

-115 TLTNTNNLV
+115 TLTNTDNLV
-124 ISNAPQTHV
+124 ISNSPQTHV
-133 LRYIK
+133 LRYIRR
-138 SSEVIKI
+138 SEINKI

-153 FDYVRSAMRAEEKAK
+153 FDYVRSAMRAEEKGK

-183 RSLQYPNSVKMDI
+183 RSLQYPNSVKMTV

-208 QQIEEIM
+208 QQIQEVM
-215 SNLSTQIAS
+215 SNISTKIAS

-234 KYKNEPVTSIDYTY
+234 KYKGEPVSSLDYTY

-267 ELRPGVDVNSLQLKY
+267 ELRPDVDINSLQLKY
-282 EYEYADQCQID
+282 EYEYADQAQID

-298 VMQLFKGTPFKN
+298 VMHLFKGTPFKN
-310 ASVYI
+310 ATAYI
-315 SNLDK
+315 NNLDK
-320 KSAVSSEARKE
+320 KSAVSSEAKKD
-331 FEKSVKTESAA
+331 FEKTVKTESAA
-342 NLETLSK
+342 NLEDLSK
-349 VNDEKQLA
+349 VEDEKTLA
-357 GIMNR
+357 NIMGK
-362 VVNAIKTRQYDSV
+362 VINAIKTKNYNSAD
-375 NDCFSADGLEMYKK
+375 DCFSEDGLEMYRK
-389 LLNYGQARLLGNPQF
+389 LLNYGQARILGNPQF
-404 SFYTMG
+404 SFYKMG

-424 RNNKRKFVEDVTFTF
+424 KNNKRKFVEDVTFTF
-439 GEDRKI
+439 DENKKI

-450 GLGSQAKT
+450 GLGNEAKT
-458 DIFDKGVGAW
+458 DIFNKGVGAW

-512 RNPRLSMEDQASTFG
+512 KNPKLDVENQSAVFG

-557 NIRFADND
+557 NVRFADND

-586 SNYGDHGYLFLM
+586 TNYGDQGYLFLM

-612 TWQPDRNPNINSNL
+612 TWQPDRNPDINSNL

>member
-1 MHRLLKMLLAFALIT
+1 MHKTIWMILMLL
-16 CLPIPCCAQ
+16 LPLTSLAQ
-25 SASEKKAA
+25 T
-33 QKAELKAELKAE
+33 AE
-45 ELKNDASY
+45 ERAEQMKANAEY

-61 TYSSADQAALNDLI
+61 TYNSADQAALADLI
-75 SKISLHVSNSFQI
+75 SKISLNISNSFEI
-88 NEEELNT
+88 KEEEFNT
-95 NSGFDSKTA
+95 NSSFDSKTA
-104 VTSVM
+104 ITSVM

-115 TLTNTNNLV
+115 TLTNTFNLV
-124 ISNAPQTHV
+124 ISNTPQTHV
-133 LRYIK
+133 LRYIRK
-138 SSEVIKI
+138 SEVNKI

-183 RSLQYPNSVKMDI
+183 RSLQYPNSVKMTI
-196 DGEQRLLVTWIP
+196 DGVQRLLVTWIP

-215 SNLSTQIAS
+215 SNLSTKIAS
-224 KDGNDINLFI
+224 KDGNEINLFI
-234 KYKNEPVTSIDYTY
+234 KYKGEPVTSLDYTY

-267 ELRPGVDVNSLQLKY
+267 ELRPGVEINSLQLKY

-298 VMQLFKGTPFKN
+298 VMQLFKGTSFKN

-315 SNLDK
+315 NNLDK
-320 KSAVSSEARKE
+320 KSAVSSEAKKE
-331 FEKSVKTESAA
+331 FEKSVKTESTA
-342 NLETLSK
+342 NLEALSK
-349 VNDEKQLA
+349 VENEKELA
-357 GIMNR
+357 GIMTR
-362 VVNAIKTRQYDSV
+362 VINAIKAKDYDSV
-375 NDCFSADGLEMYKK
+375 SDCFSEDGLEMYKK
-389 LLNYGQARLLGNPQF
+389 LLNYGQARLLGDPQF

-424 RNNKRKFVEDVTFTF
+424 KNNRRKFVEDVTFTF
-439 GEDRKI
+439 DENKKI

-458 DIFDKGVGAW
+458 DIFNKGVGAW

-498 FDDNATIITGHVIK
+498 FDDNATIITGHIIK
-512 RNPRLSMEDQASTFG
+512 KAPKVAMEGESFINSN
-527 DNKPLIKY
+527 NKLIKY
-535 TRQTKSEYLRKLKM
+535 TRQTKSEYMRKLKM

-586 SNYGDHGYLFLM
+586 TNYGDHGYLFLM
-598 VDFNDPEN
+598 VDFNDPDN

>member
-1 MHRLLKMLLAFALIT
+1 MHKTIWMILMLL
-16 CLPIPCCAQ
+16 LPLTSLAQ
-25 SASEKKAA
+25 T
-33 QKAELKAELKAE
+33 AE
-45 ELKNDASY
+45 ERAEQMKANAEY

-61 TYSSADQAALNDLI
+61 TYNSADQAALADLI
-75 SKISLHVSNSFQI
+75 SKISLNISNSFEI
-88 NEEELNT
+88 KEEEFNT
-95 NSGFDSKTA
+95 NSSFDSKTA
-104 VTSVM
+104 ITSVM

-115 TLTNTNNLV
+115 TLTNTFNLV
-124 ISNAPQTHV
+124 ISNTPQTHV
-133 LRYIK
+133 LRYIRK
-138 SSEVIKI
+138 SEVNKI

-183 RSLQYPNSVKMDI
+183 RSLQYPNSVKMTI
-196 DGEQRLLVTWIP
+196 DGVQRLLVTWIP

-215 SNLSTQIAS
+215 SNLSTKIAS
-224 KDGNDINLFI
+224 KDDNEINLFI
-234 KYKNEPVTSIDYTY
+234 KYKGEPVTSLDYTY

-267 ELRPGVDVNSLQLKY
+267 ELRPGVEINSLQLKY

-298 VMQLFKGTPFKN
+298 VMQLFKGTSFKN

-315 SNLDK
+315 NNLDK
-320 KSAVSSEARKE
+320 KSAVSSKAKKE

-349 VNDEKQLA
+349 VENEKELA
-357 GIMNR
+357 GIMTR
-362 VVNAIKTRQYDSV
+362 VINAIKAKDYDSV
-375 NDCFSADGLEMYKK
+375 SDCFSEDGLEMYKK
-389 LLNYGQARLLGNPQF
+389 LLNYGQARLLGDPQF

-424 RNNKRKFVEDVTFTF
+424 KNNRRKFVEDVTFTF
-439 GEDRKI
+439 DENKKI

-458 DIFDKGVGAW
+458 DIFNKGVGAW

-498 FDDNATIITGHVIK
+498 FDDNATIITGHIIK
-512 RNPRLSMEDQASTFG
+512 KAPKVAMEGESFINSN
-527 DNKPLIKY
+527 NKLIKY
-535 TRQTKSEYLRKLKM
+535 TRQTKSEYMRKLKM

-586 SNYGDHGYLFLM
+586 TNYGDHGYLFLM
-598 VDFNDPEN
+598 VDFNDPDN

>member
-1 MHRLLKMLLAFALIT
+1 MHKTIWMILMLL
-16 CLPIPCCAQ
+16 LPLTSLAQ
-25 SASEKKAA
+25 T
-33 QKAELKAELKAE
+33 AE
-45 ELKNDASY
+45 ERAEQMKANAEY

-61 TYSSADQAALNDLI
+61 TYNSADQAALADLI
-75 SKISLHVSNSFQI
+75 SKISLNISNSFEI
-88 NEEELNT
+88 KEEEFNT
-95 NSGFDSKTA
+95 NSSFDSKTA
-104 VTSVM
+104 ITSVM

-115 TLTNTNNLV
+115 TLTNTFNLV
-124 ISNAPQTHV
+124 ISNTPQTHV
-133 LRYIK
+133 LRYIRK
-138 SSEVIKI
+138 SEVNKI

-183 RSLQYPNSVKMDI
+183 RSLQYPNSVKMTI
-196 DGEQRLLVTWIP
+196 DGVQRLLVTWIP

-224 KDGNDINLFI
+224 KDGNEINLFI
-234 KYKNEPVTSIDYTY
+234 KYKGEPVTSLDYTY

-267 ELRPGVDVNSLQLKY
+267 ELRPGVEINSLQLKY

-298 VMQLFKGTPFKN
+298 VMQLFKGTSFKN

-315 SNLDK
+315 NNLDK
-320 KSAVSSEARKE
+320 KSAVSSEAKKE

-349 VNDEKQLA
+349 VENEKELA
-357 GIMNR
+357 GIMTR
-362 VVNAIKTRQYDSV
+362 VINAIKAKDYDSV
-375 NDCFSADGLEMYKK
+375 SDCFSEDGLEMYKK
-389 LLNYGQARLLGNPQF
+389 LLNYGQARLLGDPQF

-424 RNNKRKFVEDVTFTF
+424 KNNRRKFVEDVTFTF
-439 GEDRKI
+439 DENKKI

-458 DIFDKGVGAW
+458 DIFNKGVGAW

-498 FDDNATIITGHVIK
+498 FDDNATIITGHIIK
-512 RNPRLSMEDQASTFG
+512 KAPKVAMEGESFINSN
-527 DNKPLIKY
+527 NKLIKY
-535 TRQTKSEYLRKLKM
+535 TRQTKSEYMRKLKM

-586 SNYGDHGYLFLM
+586 TNYGDHGYLFLM
-598 VDFNDPEN
+598 VDFNDPDN

>member
-1 MHRLLKMLLAFALIT
+1 MHKTIWMILMLL
-16 CLPIPCCAQ
+16 LPLTSLAQ
-25 SASEKKAA
+25 T
-33 QKAELKAELKAE
+33 AE
-45 ELKNDASY
+45 ERAEQMKANAEY

-61 TYSSADQAALNDLI
+61 TYNSADQAALADLI
-75 SKISLHVSNSFQI
+75 SKISLNISNSFEI
-88 NEEELNT
+88 KEEEFNT
-95 NSGFDSKTA
+95 NSSFDSKTA
-104 VTSVM
+104 ITSVM

-115 TLTNTNNLV
+115 TLTNTFNLV
-124 ISNAPQTHV
+124 ISNTPQTHV
-133 LRYIK
+133 LRYIRK
-138 SSEVIKI
+138 SEVNKI

-183 RSLQYPNSVKMDI
+183 RSLQYPNSVKMTI
-196 DGEQRLLVTWIP
+196 DGVQRLLVTWIP

-215 SNLSTQIAS
+215 SNLSTKIAS
-224 KDGNDINLFI
+224 KDGNEINLFI
-234 KYKNEPVTSIDYTY
+234 KYKGEPVTSLDYTY

-267 ELRPGVDVNSLQLKY
+267 ELRPGVEINSLQLKY

-298 VMQLFKGTPFKN
+298 VMQLFKGTSFKN

-315 SNLDK
+315 NNLDK
-320 KSAVSSEARKE
+320 KSAVSSEAKKE

-349 VNDEKQLA
+349 VENEKELA
-357 GIMNR
+357 GIMTK
-362 VVNAIKTRQYDSV
+362 VINAIKAKDYDSV
-375 NDCFSADGLEMYKK
+375 SDCFSEDGREMYKK
-389 LLNYGQARLLGNPQF
+389 LLNYGQARLLGDPQF

-424 RNNKRKFVEDVTFTF
+424 KNNRRKFVEDVTFTF
-439 GEDRKI
+439 DENKKI

-458 DIFDKGVGAW
+458 DIFNKGVGAW

-498 FDDNATIITGHVIK
+498 FDDNATIITGHIIK
-512 RNPRLSMEDQASTFG
+512 KAPKVAMEGESFINSN
-527 DNKPLIKY
+527 NKLIKY
-535 TRQTKSEYLRKLKM
+535 TRQTKSEYMRKLKM

-586 SNYGDHGYLFLM
+586 TNYGDHGYLFLM
-598 VDFNDPEN
+598 VDFNDPDN

>member
-1 MHRLLKMLLAFALIT
+1 MHKTIWMILMLL
-16 CLPIPCCAQ
+16 LPLTSLAQ
-25 SASEKKAA
+25 T
-33 QKAELKAELKAE
+33 AE
-45 ELKNDASY
+45 ERAEQMKANAEY

-61 TYSSADQAALNDLI
+61 TYNSADQAALADLI
-75 SKISLHVSNSFQI
+75 SKISLNISNSFEI
-88 NEEELNT
+88 KEEEFNT
-95 NSGFDSKTA
+95 NSSFDSKTA
-104 VTSVM
+104 ITSVM

-115 TLTNTNNLV
+115 TLTNTFNLV
-124 ISNAPQTHV
+124 ISNTPQTHV
-133 LRYIK
+133 LRYIRK
-138 SSEVIKI
+138 SEVNKI

-183 RSLQYPNSVKMDI
+183 RSLQYPNSVKMTI
-196 DGEQRLLVTWIP
+196 DGVQRLLVTWIP

-215 SNLSTQIAS
+215 SNLSTKIAS
-224 KDGNDINLFI
+224 KDGNEINLFI
-234 KYKNEPVTSIDYTY
+234 KYKGEPVTSLDYTY

-267 ELRPGVDVNSLQLKY
+267 ELRPGVEINSLQLKY

-298 VMQLFKGTPFKN
+298 VMQLFKGTSFKN

-315 SNLDK
+315 NNLDK
-320 KSAVSSEARKE
+320 KSAVSSEAKKE

-349 VNDEKQLA
+349 VENEKELA
-357 GIMNR
+357 GIMTR
-362 VVNAIKTRQYDSV
+362 VINAIKAKDYDSV
-375 NDCFSADGLEMYKK
+375 SDCFSEDGLEMYKK
-389 LLNYGQARLLGNPQF
+389 LLNYGQARLLGDPQF

-424 RNNKRKFVEDVTFTF
+424 KNNRRKFVEDVTFTF
-439 GEDRKI
+439 DENKKI

-458 DIFDKGVGAW
+458 DIFNKGVGAW

-498 FDDNATIITGHVIK
+498 FDDNATIITGHIIK
-512 RNPRLSMEDQASTFG
+512 KAPKVAIEGESFINSN
-527 DNKPLIKY
+527 NKLIKY
-535 TRQTKSEYLRKLKM
+535 TRQTKSEYMRKLKM

-586 SNYGDHGYLFLM
+586 TNYGDHGYLFLM
-598 VDFNDPEN
+598 VDFNDPDN

>member
-1 MHRLLKMLLAFALIT
+1 MRKTIWTILILMLSFT
-16 CLPIPCCAQ
+16 CSAQ
-25 SASEKKAA
+25 NTAKD
-33 QKAELKAELKAE
+33 KAEQIKG
-45 ELKNDASY
+45 NDAY
-53 ICGEGWGD
+53 LCGEGWGD
-61 TYSSADQAALNDLI
+61 TYNSADQAALADLI
-75 SKISLHVSNSFQI
+75 SKISLNISSSFEI
-88 NEEELNT
+88 KEEELNT
-95 NSGFDSKTA
+95 NSGFDSNTA

-115 TLTNTNNLV
+115 TLTNTDNLV
-124 ISNAPQTHV
+124 ISNSPQTHV
-133 LRYIK
+133 LRYIRR
-138 SSEVIKI
+138 SEINKI

-153 FDYVRSAMRAEEKAK
+153 FDYVRSAMRAEEKGK

-183 RSLQYPNSVKMDI
+183 RSLQYPNSVKMTVN
-196 DGEQRLLVTWIP
+196 GEQRLLVTWIP
-208 QQIEEIM
+208 QQIQEVM
-215 SNLSTQIAS
+215 SNISTKIAS

-234 KYKNEPVTSIDYTY
+234 KYKGEPVSSLDYTY

-267 ELRPGVDVNSLQLKY
+267 ELRPDVDINSLQLKY
-282 EYEYADQCQID
+282 EYEYADQAQID

-298 VMQLFKGTPFKN
+298 VMHLFKGTPFKN
-310 ASVYI
+310 ATAYI
-315 SNLDK
+315 NNLDK
-320 KSAVSSEARKE
+320 KSAVSNEAKKD
-331 FEKSVKTESAA
+331 FEKTVKTESAA
-342 NLETLSK
+342 NLEDLSK
-349 VNDEKQLA
+349 VEDEKTLA
-357 GIMNR
+357 NIMGK
-362 VVNAIKTRQYDSV
+362 VINAIKTKNYNSAD
-375 NDCFSADGLEMYKK
+375 DCFSEDGLEMYRK
-389 LLNYGQARLLGNPQF
+389 LLNYGQARILGNPQF
-404 SFYTMG
+404 SFYKMG

-424 RNNKRKFVEDVTFTF
+424 KNNKRKFVEDVTFTF
-439 GEDRKI
+439 DENKKI

-450 GLGSQAKT
+450 GLGNQAKT
-458 DIFDKGVGAW
+458 DIFNKGVGAW

-512 RNPRLSMEDQASTFG
+512 KNPKLDVENQSAVFG

-557 NIRFADND
+557 NVRFADND

-586 SNYGDHGYLFLM
+586 TNYGDQGYLFLM

-612 TWQPDRNPNINSNL
+612 TWQPDRNPDINSNL

>member
-1 MHRLLKMLLAFALIT
+1 MHKTIWTFLMILLPLAS
-16 CLPIPCCAQ
+16 PAQ
-25 SASEKKAA
+25 NVEERAEQFKANN
-33 QKAELKAELKAE
+33 EYL
-45 ELKNDASY
+45 
-53 ICGEGWGD
+53 CGEGWGD
-61 TYSSADQAALNDLI
+61 TYNSADQAALADLI
-75 SKISLHVSNSFQI
+75 SKISLNISSSFEI
-88 NEEELNT
+88 KEEEFNT
-95 NSGFDSKTA
+95 NNGFDSKTA

-133 LRYIK
+133 LRYIRK
-138 SSEVIKI
+138 SEINKI

-153 FDYVRSAMRAEEKAK
+153 FDYVRSAMRAEEKGK

-183 RSLQYPNSVKMDI
+183 RSMQYPNSVKMTI
-196 DGEQRLLVTWIP
+196 DGVQRLLVTWIP
-208 QQIEEIM
+208 QQIQEVLGNI
-215 SNLSTQIAS
+215 STKIAS

-234 KYKNEPVTSIDYTY
+234 KYKGEPVASLDYTY

-254 SNLYSAKDGMGIV
+254 SNLYSAKDGMGVV
-267 ELRPGVDVNSLQLKY
+267 ELRPGVDINSLQLKY
-282 EYEYADQCQID
+282 EYEYADQAQID

-298 VMQLFKGTPFKN
+298 VMHLFKGTSFKN
-310 ASVYI
+310 AFTYI
-315 SNLDK
+315 NNLDK
-320 KSAVSSEARKE
+320 KTAISVEAKKD
-331 FEKSVKTESAA
+331 FDKTVKTEAAA
-342 NLETLSK
+342 NLEELTK
-349 VNDEKQLA
+349 VEDEKALA
-357 GIMNR
+357 KIMGR
-362 VVNAIKTRQYDSV
+362 VINAIKTKDYDSA
-375 NDCFSADGLEMYKK
+375 NDCFSEDGLEMYHK

-404 SFYTMG
+404 SFYKMG

-424 RNNKRKFVEDVTFTF
+424 KNNKRKFVEDVTFTF
-439 GEDRKI
+439 DEHRKI

-450 GLGSQAKT
+450 GLGNQAKT
-458 DIFDKGVGAW
+458 DIFNKGVGAW

-498 FDDNATIITGHVIK
+498 FDDNATIITGHIIK
-512 RNPRLSMEDQASTFG
+512 KNPKFHIEGQTTTFG
-527 DNKPLIKY
+527 DNKQLIKY

-586 SNYGDHGYLFLM
+586 SNYGDQGYLFLM

-612 TWQPDRNPNINSNL
+612 TWQPERNPNINSNL

>member
-1 MHRLLKMLLAFALIT
+1 MT
-16 CLPIPCCAQ
+16 
-25 SASEKKAA
+25 
-33 QKAELKAELKAE
+33 
-45 ELKNDASY
+45 
-53 ICGEGWGD
+53 
-61 TYSSADQAALNDLI
+61 
-75 SKISLHVSNSFQI
+75 
-88 NEEELNT
+88 
-95 NSGFDSKTA
+95 
-104 VTSVM
+104 
-109 NSYAQA
+109 
-115 TLTNTNNLV
+115 
-124 ISNAPQTHV
+124 
-133 LRYIK
+133 
-138 SSEVIKI
+138 
-145 FDERKEKV
+145 
-153 FDYVRSAMRAEEKAK
+153 
-168 IDDALRNYY
+168 
-177 WAFAMV
+177 
-183 RSLQYPNSVKMDI
+183 I
-196 DGEQRLLVTWIP
+196 DGVQRLLVTWIP

-215 SNLSTQIAS
+215 SNLSTKIAS
-224 KDGNDINLFI
+224 KDGNEINLFI
-234 KYKNEPVTSIDYTY
+234 KYKGEPVTSLDYTY

-267 ELRPGVDVNSLQLKY
+267 ELRPGVEINSLQLKY

-298 VMQLFKGTPFKN
+298 VMQLFKGTSFKN

-315 SNLDK
+315 NNLDK
-320 KSAVSSEARKE
+320 KSAVSSEAKKE

-349 VNDEKQLA
+349 VENEKELA
-357 GIMNR
+357 GIMTR
-362 VVNAIKTRQYDSV
+362 VINAIKAKDYDSV
-375 NDCFSADGLEMYKK
+375 SDCFSEDGLEMYKK
-389 LLNYGQARLLGNPQF
+389 LLNYGQARLLGDPQF

-424 RNNKRKFVEDVTFTF
+424 KNNRRKFVEDVTFTF
-439 GEDRKI
+439 DENKKI

-458 DIFDKGVGAW
+458 DIFNKGVGAW

-498 FDDNATIITGHVIK
+498 FDDNATIITGHIIK
-512 RNPRLSMEDQASTFG
+512 KAPKVTMEGESFINSN
-527 DNKPLIKY
+527 NKLIKY
-535 TRQTKSEYLRKLKM
+535 TRQTKSEYMRKLKM

-586 SNYGDHGYLFLM
+586 TNYGDHGYLFLM
-598 VDFNDPEN
+598 VDFNDPDN

>member
-1 MHRLLKMLLAFALIT
+1 MHKTIWMILMLL
-16 CLPIPCCAQ
+16 LPLTSLAQ
-25 SASEKKAA
+25 T
-33 QKAELKAELKAE
+33 AE
-45 ELKNDASY
+45 ERAEQMKANAEY

-61 TYSSADQAALNDLI
+61 TYNSADQAALADLI
-75 SKISLHVSNSFQI
+75 SKISLNISNSFEI
-88 NEEELNT
+88 KEEEFNT
-95 NSGFDSKTA
+95 NSSFDSKTA
-104 VTSVM
+104 IISVM

-115 TLTNTNNLV
+115 TLTNTFNLV
-124 ISNAPQTHV
+124 ISNTPQTHV
-133 LRYIK
+133 LRYIRK
-138 SSEVIKI
+138 SEVNKI

-183 RSLQYPNSVKMDI
+183 RSLQYPNSVKMTI
-196 DGEQRLLVTWIP
+196 DGVQRLLVTWIP

-215 SNLSTQIAS
+215 SNLSTKIAS
-224 KDGNDINLFI
+224 KDGNEINLFI
-234 KYKNEPVTSIDYTY
+234 KYKGEPVTSLDYTY

-267 ELRPGVDVNSLQLKY
+267 ELRPGVEINSLQLKY

-298 VMQLFKGTPFKN
+298 VMQLFKGTSFKN

-315 SNLDK
+315 NNLDK
-320 KSAVSSEARKE
+320 KSAVSSEAKKE

-349 VNDEKQLA
+349 VENEKELA
-357 GIMNR
+357 GIMTK
-362 VVNAIKTRQYDSV
+362 VINAIKAKDYDSV
-375 NDCFSADGLEMYKK
+375 SDCFSEDGREMYKK
-389 LLNYGQARLLGNPQF
+389 LLNYGQARLLGDPQF

-424 RNNKRKFVEDVTFTF
+424 KNNRRKFVEDVTFTF
-439 GEDRKI
+439 DENKKI

-458 DIFDKGVGAW
+458 DIFNKGVGAW

-498 FDDNATIITGHVIK
+498 FDDNATIITGHIIK
-512 RNPRLSMEDQASTFG
+512 KAPKVAMEGESFINS
-527 DNKPLIKY
+527 NKKLIKY
-535 TRQTKSEYLRKLKM
+535 TRQTKSEYMRKLKM

-586 SNYGDHGYLFLM
+586 TNYGDHGYLFLM
-598 VDFNDPEN
+598 VDFNDPDN

>member
-1 MHRLLKMLLAFALIT
+1 MHKTIWMILMLL
-16 CLPIPCCAQ
+16 LPLTSLAQ
-25 SASEKKAA
+25 T
-33 QKAELKAELKAE
+33 AE
-45 ELKNDASY
+45 ERAEQMKANAEY

-61 TYSSADQAALNDLI
+61 TYNSADQAALADLI
-75 SKISLHVSNSFQI
+75 SKISLNISNSFEI
-88 NEEELNT
+88 KEEEFNT
-95 NSGFDSKTA
+95 NSSFDSKTA
-104 VTSVM
+104 IILVM

-115 TLTNTNNLV
+115 TLTNTFNLV
-124 ISNAPQTHV
+124 ISNTPQTHV
-133 LRYIK
+133 LRYIRK
-138 SSEVIKI
+138 SEVNKI

-183 RSLQYPNSVKMDI
+183 RSLQYPNSVKMTI
-196 DGEQRLLVTWIP
+196 DGVQRLLVTWIP

-215 SNLSTQIAS
+215 SNLSTKIAS
-224 KDGNDINLFI
+224 KDGNEINLFI
-234 KYKNEPVTSIDYTY
+234 KYKGEPVTSLDYTY

-267 ELRPGVDVNSLQLKY
+267 ELRPGVEINSLQLKY

-298 VMQLFKGTPFKN
+298 VMQLFKGTSFKN

-315 SNLDK
+315 NNLDK
-320 KSAVSSEARKE
+320 KSAVSSEAKKE

-349 VNDEKQLA
+349 VENEKELA
-357 GIMNR
+357 GIMTK
-362 VVNAIKTRQYDSV
+362 VINAIKAKDYDSV
-375 NDCFSADGLEMYKK
+375 SDCFSEDGLEMYKK
-389 LLNYGQARLLGNPQF
+389 LLNYGQARLLGDPQF

-424 RNNKRKFVEDVTFTF
+424 KNNRRKFVEDVTFTF
-439 GEDRKI
+439 DENKKI

-458 DIFDKGVGAW
+458 DIFNKGVGAW

-498 FDDNATIITGHVIK
+498 FDDNATIITGHIIK
-512 RNPRLSMEDQASTFG
+512 KAPKVAMEGESFINSN
-527 DNKPLIKY
+527 NKLIKY
-535 TRQTKSEYLRKLKM
+535 TRQTKSEYMRKLKM

-586 SNYGDHGYLFLM
+586 TNYGDHGYLFLM
-598 VDFNDPEN
+598 VDFNDPDN

>member
-1 MHRLLKMLLAFALIT
+1 MHKTIWMILMLL
-16 CLPIPCCAQ
+16 LPLTSLAQ
-25 SASEKKAA
+25 T
-33 QKAELKAELKAE
+33 AE
-45 ELKNDASY
+45 ERAEQMKANAEY
-53 ICGEGWGD
+53 ICGEGWRD
-61 TYSSADQAALNDLI
+61 TYNSADQAALADLI
-75 SKISLHVSNSFQI
+75 SKISLNISNSFEI
-88 NEEELNT
+88 KEEEFNT
-95 NSGFDSKTA
+95 NSSFDSKTA
-104 VTSVM
+104 ITSVM

-115 TLTNTNNLV
+115 TLTNTFNLV
-124 ISNAPQTHV
+124 ISNTPQTHV
-133 LRYIK
+133 LRYIRK
-138 SSEVIKI
+138 SEVNKI

-183 RSLQYPNSVKMDI
+183 RSLQYPNSVKMTI
-196 DGEQRLLVTWIP
+196 DGVQRLLVTWIP

-215 SNLSTQIAS
+215 SNLSTKIAS
-224 KDGNDINLFI
+224 KDGNEINLFI
-234 KYKNEPVTSIDYTY
+234 KYKGEPVTSLDYTY

-267 ELRPGVDVNSLQLKY
+267 ELRPGVEINSLQLKY

-298 VMQLFKGTPFKN
+298 VMQLFKGTSFKN

-315 SNLDK
+315 NNLDK
-320 KSAVSSEARKE
+320 KSAVSSEAKKE

-349 VNDEKQLA
+349 VENEKELA
-357 GIMNR
+357 GIMTR
-362 VVNAIKTRQYDSV
+362 VINAIKAKDYDSV
-375 NDCFSADGLEMYKK
+375 SDCFSEDGLEMYKK
-389 LLNYGQARLLGNPQF
+389 LLNYGQARLLGDPQF

-424 RNNKRKFVEDVTFTF
+424 KNNRRKFVEDVTFTF
-439 GEDRKI
+439 DENKKI

-458 DIFDKGVGAW
+458 DIFNKGVGAW

-498 FDDNATIITGHVIK
+498 FDDNATIITGHIIK
-512 RNPRLSMEDQASTFG
+512 KAPKVAMEGESFINSN
-527 DNKPLIKY
+527 NKLIKY
-535 TRQTKSEYLRKLKM
+535 TRQTKSEYMRKLKM

-586 SNYGDHGYLFLM
+586 TNYGDHGYLFLM
-598 VDFNDPEN
+598 VDFNDPDN

>member
-1 MHRLLKMLLAFALIT
+1 MHKTIWMILMLL
-16 CLPIPCCAQ
+16 LPLTSLAQ
-25 SASEKKAA
+25 T
-33 QKAELKAELKAE
+33 AE
-45 ELKNDASY
+45 ERAEQMKANAEY

-61 TYSSADQAALNDLI
+61 TYNSADQAALADLI
-75 SKISLHVSNSFQI
+75 SKISLNISNSFEI
-88 NEEELNT
+88 KEEEFNT
-95 NSGFDSKTA
+95 NSSFDSKTA
-104 VTSVM
+104 IISVM

-115 TLTNTNNLV
+115 TLTNTFNLV
-124 ISNAPQTHV
+124 ISNTPQTHV
-133 LRYIK
+133 LRYIRK
-138 SSEVIKI
+138 SEVNKI

-183 RSLQYPNSVKMDI
+183 RSLQYPNSVKMTI
-196 DGEQRLLVTWIP
+196 DGVQRLLVTWIP

-215 SNLSTQIAS
+215 SNLSTKIAS
-224 KDGNDINLFI
+224 KDGNEINLFI
-234 KYKNEPVTSIDYTY
+234 KYKGEPVTSLDYTY

-267 ELRPGVDVNSLQLKY
+267 ELRPGVEINSLQLKY

-298 VMQLFKGTPFKN
+298 VMQLFKGTSFKN

-315 SNLDK
+315 NNLDK
-320 KSAVSSEARKE
+320 KSAVSSEAKKE

-349 VNDEKQLA
+349 VENEKELA
-357 GIMNR
+357 GIMTR
-362 VVNAIKTRQYDSV
+362 VINAIKAKDYDSV
-375 NDCFSADGLEMYKK
+375 SDCFSEDGLEMYKK
-389 LLNYGQARLLGNPQF
+389 LLNYEQARLLGDPQF

-424 RNNKRKFVEDVTFTF
+424 KNNRRKFVEDVTFTF
-439 GEDRKI
+439 DENKKI

-458 DIFDKGVGAW
+458 DIFNKGVGAW

-498 FDDNATIITGHVIK
+498 FDDNATIITGHIIK
-512 RNPRLSMEDQASTFG
+512 KAPKVAMEGESFINSN
-527 DNKPLIKY
+527 NKLIKY
-535 TRQTKSEYLRKLKM
+535 TRQTKSEYMRKLKM

-586 SNYGDHGYLFLM
+586 TNYGDHGYLFLM
-598 VDFNDPEN
+598 VDFNDPDN

>member
-1 MHRLLKMLLAFALIT
+1 MHKTIWMILMLL
-16 CLPIPCCAQ
+16 LPLTSLAQ
-25 SASEKKAA
+25 T
-33 QKAELKAELKAE
+33 AE
-45 ELKNDASY
+45 ERAEQMMKANAEY

-61 TYSSADQAALNDLI
+61 TYNSADQAALADLI
-75 SKISLHVSNSFQI
+75 SKISLNISNSFEI
-88 NEEELNT
+88 KEEEFNT
-95 NSGFDSKTA
+95 NSSFDSKTA
-104 VTSVM
+104 ITSVM

-115 TLTNTNNLV
+115 TLTNTFNLV
-124 ISNAPQTHV
+124 ISNTPQTHV
-133 LRYIK
+133 LRYIRK
-138 SSEVIKI
+138 SEVNKI

-183 RSLQYPNSVKMDI
+183 RSLQYPNSVKMTI
-196 DGEQRLLVTWIP
+196 DGVQRLLVTWIP

-215 SNLSTQIAS
+215 SNLSTKIAS
-224 KDGNDINLFI
+224 KDGNEINLFI
-234 KYKNEPVTSIDYTY
+234 KYKGEPVTSLDYTY

-267 ELRPGVDVNSLQLKY
+267 ELRPGVEINSLQLKY

-298 VMQLFKGTPFKN
+298 VMQLFKGTSFKN
-310 ASVYI
+310 AFVYI
-315 SNLDK
+315 NNLDK
-320 KSAVSSEARKE
+320 KSAVSSEAKKE

-349 VNDEKQLA
+349 VENEKELA
-357 GIMNR
+357 GIMTR
-362 VVNAIKTRQYDSV
+362 VINAIKAKDYDSV
-375 NDCFSADGLEMYKK
+375 SDCFSEDGLEMYKK
-389 LLNYGQARLLGNPQF
+389 LLNYGQARLLGDPQF

-424 RNNKRKFVEDVTFTF
+424 KNNRRKFVEDVTFTF
-439 GEDRKI
+439 DENKKI

-458 DIFDKGVGAW
+458 DIFNKGVGAW

-498 FDDNATIITGHVIK
+498 FDDNATIITGHIIK
-512 RNPRLSMEDQASTFG
+512 KAPKVAMEGESFINSN
-527 DNKPLIKY
+527 NKLIKY
-535 TRQTKSEYLRKLKM
+535 TRQTKSEYMRKLKM

-586 SNYGDHGYLFLM
+586 TNYGDHGYLFLM
-598 VDFNDPEN
+598 VDFNDPDN

>member
-1 MHRLLKMLLAFALIT
+1 MHKTIWMILMLL
-16 CLPIPCCAQ
+16 LPLTSLAQ
-25 SASEKKAA
+25 T
-33 QKAELKAELKAE
+33 AE
-45 ELKNDASY
+45 ERAEQMKANAEY

-61 TYSSADQAALNDLI
+61 TYNSADQAALADLI
-75 SKISLHVSNSFQI
+75 SKISLNISNSFEI
-88 NEEELNT
+88 KEEEFNT
-95 NSGFDSKTA
+95 NSSFDSKTA
-104 VTSVM
+104 ITSVM

-115 TLTNTNNLV
+115 TLTNTFNLV
-124 ISNAPQTHV
+124 ISNTPQTHV
-133 LRYIK
+133 LRYIRK
-138 SSEVIKI
+138 SEVNKI

-183 RSLQYPNSVKMDI
+183 RSLQYPNSVKMTI
-196 DGEQRLLVTWIP
+196 DGVQRLLVTWIP

-215 SNLSTQIAS
+215 SNLSTKIAS
-224 KDGNDINLFI
+224 KDGTEINLFI
-234 KYKNEPVTSIDYTY
+234 KYKGEPVTSLDYTY

-267 ELRPGVDVNSLQLKY
+267 ELRPGVEINSLQLKY

-298 VMQLFKGTPFKN
+298 VMQLFKGTSFKN

-315 SNLDK
+315 NNLDK
-320 KSAVSSEARKE
+320 KSAVSSEAKKE

-349 VNDEKQLA
+349 VENEKELA
-357 GIMNR
+357 GIMTR
-362 VVNAIKTRQYDSV
+362 VINAIKAKDYDSV
-375 NDCFSADGLEMYKK
+375 SDCFSEDGLEMYKK
-389 LLNYGQARLLGNPQF
+389 LLNYGQARLLGDPQF

-424 RNNKRKFVEDVTFTF
+424 KNNRRKFVEDVTFTF
-439 GEDRKI
+439 DENKKI

-458 DIFDKGVGAW
+458 DIFNKGVGAW

-498 FDDNATIITGHVIK
+498 FDDNATIITGHIIK
-512 RNPRLSMEDQASTFG
+512 KAPKVAMEGESFINSN
-527 DNKPLIKY
+527 NKLIKY
-535 TRQTKSEYLRKLKM
+535 TRQTKSEYMRKLKM

-586 SNYGDHGYLFLM
+586 TNYGDHGYLFLM
-598 VDFNDPEN
+598 VDFNDPDN

>member
-1 MHRLLKMLLAFALIT
+1 MHKTIWMILMLL
-16 CLPIPCCAQ
+16 LPLTSLAQ
-25 SASEKKAA
+25 T
-33 QKAELKAELKAE
+33 AE
-45 ELKNDASY
+45 ERAEQMKANAEY

-61 TYSSADQAALNDLI
+61 TYSSADQAALADLI
-75 SKISLHVSNSFQI
+75 SKISLNISNSFEI
-88 NEEELNT
+88 KEEEFNT
-95 NSGFDSKTA
+95 NSSFDSKTA
-104 VTSVM
+104 ITSVM

-115 TLTNTNNLV
+115 TLTNTFNLV
-124 ISNAPQTHV
+124 ISNTPQTHV
-133 LRYIK
+133 LRYIRK
-138 SSEVIKI
+138 SEVNKI

-183 RSLQYPNSVKMDI
+183 RSLQYPNSVKMTI
-196 DGEQRLLVTWIP
+196 DGVQRLLVTWIP

-215 SNLSTQIAS
+215 SNLSTKIAS
-224 KDGNDINLFI
+224 KDGNEINLFI
-234 KYKNEPVTSIDYTY
+234 KYKGEPVTSLDYTY

-267 ELRPGVDVNSLQLKY
+267 ELRPGVEINSLQLK
-282 EYEYADQCQID
+282 YEYADQCQID

-298 VMQLFKGTPFKN
+298 VMQLFKGTSFKN

-315 SNLDK
+315 NNLDK
-320 KSAVSSEARKE
+320 KSAVSSEAKKE
-331 FEKSVKTESAA
+331 FEKSVKTESTA

-349 VNDEKQLA
+349 VENEKELA
-357 GIMNR
+357 GIMTR
-362 VVNAIKTRQYDSV
+362 VINAIKAKDYDSV
-375 NDCFSADGLEMYKK
+375 SDCFSEDGLEMYKK
-389 LLNYGQARLLGNPQF
+389 LLNYGQARLLGDPQF

-424 RNNKRKFVEDVTFTF
+424 KNNRRKFVEDVTFTF
-439 GEDRKI
+439 DENKKI

-458 DIFDKGVGAW
+458 DIFNKGVGAW

-498 FDDNATIITGHVIK
+498 FDDNATIITGHIIK
-512 RNPRLSMEDQASTFG
+512 KAPKVAMEGESFINSN
-527 DNKPLIKY
+527 NKLIKY
-535 TRQTKSEYLRKLKM
+535 TRQTKSEYMRKLKM

-586 SNYGDHGYLFLM
+586 TNYGDHGYLFLM
-598 VDFNDPEN
+598 VDFNDPDN

>member
-1 MHRLLKMLLAFALIT
+1 MHKTIWVILMLL
-16 CLPIPCCAQ
+16 LPLTSLAQ
-25 SASEKKAA
+25 T
-33 QKAELKAELKAE
+33 AE
-45 ELKNDASY
+45 ERAEQMKANAEY

-61 TYSSADQAALNDLI
+61 TYNSADQAALADLI
-75 SKISLHVSNSFQI
+75 SKISLNISNSFEI
-88 NEEELNT
+88 KEEEFNT
-95 NSGFDSKTA
+95 NSSFDSKTA
-104 VTSVM
+104 ITSVM

-115 TLTNTNNLV
+115 TLTNTFNLV
-124 ISNAPQTHV
+124 ISNTPQTHV
-133 LRYIK
+133 LRYIRK
-138 SSEVIKI
+138 SEVNKI

-183 RSLQYPNSVKMDI
+183 RSLQYPNSVKMTI
-196 DGEQRLLVTWIP
+196 DGVQRLLVTWIP

-215 SNLSTQIAS
+215 SNLSTKIAS
-224 KDGNDINLFI
+224 KDGNEINLFI
-234 KYKNEPVTSIDYTY
+234 KYKGEPVTSLDYTY

-267 ELRPGVDVNSLQLKY
+267 ELRPGVEINSLQLKY

-298 VMQLFKGTPFKN
+298 VMQLFKGTSFKN

-315 SNLDK
+315 NNLDK
-320 KSAVSSEARKE
+320 KSAVSSEAKKE

-349 VNDEKQLA
+349 VENEKELA
-357 GIMNR
+357 GIMTR
-362 VVNAIKTRQYDSV
+362 VINAIKAKDYDSV
-375 NDCFSADGLEMYKK
+375 SDCFSEDGLEMYKK
-389 LLNYGQARLLGNPQF
+389 LLNYGQARLLGDPQF

-424 RNNKRKFVEDVTFTF
+424 KNNRRKFVEDVTFTF
-439 GEDRKI
+439 DENKKI

-458 DIFDKGVGAW
+458 DIFNKGVGAW

-498 FDDNATIITGHVIK
+498 FDDNATIITGHIIK
-512 RNPRLSMEDQASTFG
+512 KAPKVAMEGESFINSN
-527 DNKPLIKY
+527 NKLIKY
-535 TRQTKSEYLRKLKM
+535 TRQTKSEYMRKLKM

-586 SNYGDHGYLFLM
+586 TNYGDHGYLFLM
-598 VDFNDPEN
+598 VDFNDPDN

>member
-1 MHRLLKMLLAFALIT
+1 MHKTIWMILMLL
-16 CLPIPCCAQ
+16 LPLTSLAQ
-25 SASEKKAA
+25 T
-33 QKAELKAELKAE
+33 AE
-45 ELKNDASY
+45 ERAEQMKANAEY
-53 ICGEGWGD
+53 ICGEGLGD
-61 TYSSADQAALNDLI
+61 TYNSADQAALADLI
-75 SKISLHVSNSFQI
+75 SKISLNISNSFEI
-88 NEEELNT
+88 KEEEFNT
-95 NSGFDSKTA
+95 NSSFDSKTA
-104 VTSVM
+104 ITSVM

-115 TLTNTNNLV
+115 TLTNTFNLV
-124 ISNAPQTHV
+124 ISNTPQTHV
-133 LRYIK
+133 LRYIRK
-138 SSEVIKI
+138 SEVNKI

-183 RSLQYPNSVKMDI
+183 RSLQYPNSVKMTI
-196 DGEQRLLVTWIP
+196 DGVQRLLVTWIP

-215 SNLSTQIAS
+215 SNLSTKIAS
-224 KDGNDINLFI
+224 KDGNEINLFI
-234 KYKNEPVTSIDYTY
+234 KYKGEPVTSLDYTY

-267 ELRPGVDVNSLQLKY
+267 EMRPGVEINSLQLKY

-298 VMQLFKGTPFKN
+298 VMQLFKGTSFKN

-315 SNLDK
+315 NNLDK
-320 KSAVSSEARKE
+320 KSAVSSEAKKE

-349 VNDEKQLA
+349 VENEKELA
-357 GIMNR
+357 GIMTR
-362 VVNAIKTRQYDSV
+362 VINAIKAKDYDSV
-375 NDCFSADGLEMYKK
+375 SDCFSEDGLEMYKK
-389 LLNYGQARLLGNPQF
+389 LLNYGQARLLGDPQF

-424 RNNKRKFVEDVTFTF
+424 KNNRRKFVEDVTFTF
-439 GEDRKI
+439 DENKKI

-458 DIFDKGVGAW
+458 DIFNKGVGAW

-498 FDDNATIITGHVIK
+498 FDDNATIITGHIIK
-512 RNPRLSMEDQASTFG
+512 KAPKVAMEGESFINSN
-527 DNKPLIKY
+527 NKLIKY
-535 TRQTKSEYLRKLKM
+535 TRQTKSEYMRKLKM

-586 SNYGDHGYLFLM
+586 TNYGDHGYLFLM
-598 VDFNDPEN
+598 VDFNDPDN

>member
-1 MHRLLKMLLAFALIT
+1 MRKLLGLLFALLPLL
-16 CLPIPCCAQ
+16 CLAQ
-25 SASEKKAA
+25 TDAEK
-33 QKAELKAELKAE
+33 KAE
-45 ELKNDASY
+45 ELKTNTDY
-53 ICGEGWGD
+53 ICGEGWAE
-61 TYSSADQAALNDLI
+61 TYNSADQAALADLI
-75 SKISLHVSNSFQI
+75 SKISINVSNSFQI
-88 NEEELNT
+88 SEEELNT
-95 NSGFDSKTA
+95 NSGLDSKTA
-104 VTSVM
+104 VKSVM

-124 ISNAPQTHV
+124 ISNSSKVHV

-138 SSEVIKI
+138 RSEIVKI
-145 FDERKEKV
+145 FEERKEKV
-153 FDYVRSAMRAEEKAK
+153 FDYVRSAMRAEEKGK

-196 DGEQRLLVTWIP
+196 DGTQRLLVTWIP
-208 QQIEEIM
+208 QQMEEIM
-215 SNLSTQIAS
+215 GNLSTKIAS
-224 KDGNDINLFI
+224 RDGNDLNIFI
-234 KYKNEPVTSIDYTY
+234 KYKDQPVTSLDYTY

-267 ELRPGVDVNSLQLKY
+267 ELRPDIDINSLQLKY
-282 EYEYADQCQID
+282 EYEYVDQCQID

-298 VMQLFKGTPFKN
+298 VMNLFKGTPFKN
-310 ASVYI
+310 ATIYI
-315 SNLDK
+315 NNIDK
-320 KSAVSSEARKE
+320 KSAISTEAKKE
-331 FEKSVKTESAA
+331 FEKVVKTESAA
-342 NLETLSK
+342 NLEALTQ
-349 VNDEKQLA
+349 VEDEKQLA
-357 GIMNR
+357 ATMMRI
-362 VVNAIKTRQYDSV
+362 VNAIKTKNYDSV
-375 NDCFSADGLEMYKK
+375 NDCFNADGLEMYKK
-389 LLNYGQARLLGNPQF
+389 LLHYGQARILSNPQF
-404 SFYTMG
+404 SFYKMG

-424 RNNKRKFVEDVTFTF
+424 QNNKRKFVEDVTFTF
-439 GEDRKI
+439 GEDKKI

-450 GLGSQAKT
+450 GLGNEAKT
-458 DIFDKGVGAW
+458 DIFNKGVGAW

-498 FDDNATIITGHVIK
+498 FDDNATIITGHIIK
-512 RNPRLSMEDQASTFG
+512 KNPKSNIEGQSCLA

-586 SNYGDHGYLFLM
+586 TNYGDHGYLFLM

-612 TWQPDRNPNINSNL
+612 TWQPDRNPNINANL

>member
-1 MHRLLKMLLAFALIT
+1 MHKTIWIILMLL
-16 CLPIPCCAQ
+16 LPLTSLAQ
-25 SASEKKAA
+25 T
-33 QKAELKAELKAE
+33 AE
-45 ELKNDASY
+45 ERAEQMKANAEY

-61 TYSSADQAALNDLI
+61 TYNSADQAALADLI
-75 SKISLHVSNSFQI
+75 SKISLNISNSFEI
-88 NEEELNT
+88 KEEEFNT
-95 NSGFDSKTA
+95 NSSFDSKTA
-104 VTSVM
+104 ITSVM

-115 TLTNTNNLV
+115 TLTNTFNLV
-124 ISNAPQTHV
+124 ISNTPQTHV
-133 LRYIK
+133 LRYIRK
-138 SSEVIKI
+138 SEVNKI

-183 RSLQYPNSVKMDI
+183 RSLQYPNSVKMTI
-196 DGEQRLLVTWIP
+196 DGVQRLLVTWIP

-215 SNLSTQIAS
+215 SNLSTKIAS
-224 KDGNDINLFI
+224 KDGNEINLFI
-234 KYKNEPVTSIDYTY
+234 KYKGEPVTSLDYTY

-267 ELRPGVDVNSLQLKY
+267 ELRPGVEINSLQLKY

-298 VMQLFKGTPFKN
+298 VMQLFKGTSFKN

-315 SNLDK
+315 NNLDK
-320 KSAVSSEARKE
+320 KSAVSSEAKKE

-349 VNDEKQLA
+349 VENEKELA
-357 GIMNR
+357 GIMTR
-362 VVNAIKTRQYDSV
+362 VINAIKAKDYDSV
-375 NDCFSADGLEMYKK
+375 SDCFSEDGLEMYKK
-389 LLNYGQARLLGNPQF
+389 LLNYGQARLLGDPQF

-424 RNNKRKFVEDVTFTF
+424 KNNRRKFVEDVTFTF
-439 GEDRKI
+439 DENKKI

-458 DIFDKGVGAW
+458 DIFNKGVGAW

-498 FDDNATIITGHVIK
+498 FDDNATIITGHIIK
-512 RNPRLSMEDQASTFG
+512 KAPKVAMEGESFINSN
-527 DNKPLIKY
+527 NKLIKY
-535 TRQTKSEYLRKLKM
+535 TRQTKSEYMRKLKM

-586 SNYGDHGYLFLM
+586 TNYGDHGYLFLM
-598 VDFNDPEN
+598 VDFNDPDN

>member
-1 MHRLLKMLLAFALIT
+1 MHKTIWMILMLL
-16 CLPIPCCAQ
+16 LPLTSLAQ
-25 SASEKKAA
+25 T
-33 QKAELKAELKAE
+33 AE
-45 ELKNDASY
+45 ERAEQMKANAEY

-61 TYSSADQAALNDLI
+61 TYNSADQAALADLI
-75 SKISLHVSNSFQI
+75 SKISLNISNSFEI
-88 NEEELNT
+88 KEEEFNT
-95 NSGFDSKTA
+95 NSSFDSKTA
-104 VTSVM
+104 ITSVM

-115 TLTNTNNLV
+115 TLTNTFNLV
-124 ISNAPQTHV
+124 ISNTPQTHV
-133 LRYIK
+133 LRYIRK
-138 SSEVIKI
+138 SEVNKI

-183 RSLQYPNSVKMDI
+183 RSLQYPNSVKMTI
-196 DGEQRLLVTWIP
+196 DGVQRLLITWIP

-215 SNLSTQIAS
+215 SNLSTKIAS
-224 KDGNDINLFI
+224 KDGNEINLFI
-234 KYKNEPVTSIDYTY
+234 KYKGEPVTSLDYTY

-267 ELRPGVDVNSLQLKY
+267 ELRPGVEINSLQLKY

-298 VMQLFKGTPFKN
+298 VMQLFKGTSFKN

-315 SNLDK
+315 NNLDK
-320 KSAVSSEARKE
+320 KSAVSSEAKKE

-349 VNDEKQLA
+349 VENEKELA
-357 GIMNR
+357 GIMTK
-362 VVNAIKTRQYDSV
+362 VINAIKAKDYDSV
-375 NDCFSADGLEMYKK
+375 SDCFSEDGLEMYKK
-389 LLNYGQARLLGNPQF
+389 LLNYGQARLLGDPQF

-424 RNNKRKFVEDVTFTF
+424 KNNRRKFVEDVTFTF
-439 GEDRKI
+439 DENKKI

-458 DIFDKGVGAW
+458 DIFNKGVGAW

-498 FDDNATIITGHVIK
+498 FDDNATIITGHIIK
-512 RNPRLSMEDQASTFG
+512 KAPKVAMEGESFINSN
-527 DNKPLIKY
+527 NKLIKY
-535 TRQTKSEYLRKLKM
+535 TRQTKSEYMRKLKM

-586 SNYGDHGYLFLM
+586 TNYGDHGYLFLM
-598 VDFNDPEN
+598 VDFNDPDN

>member
-1 MHRLLKMLLAFALIT
+1 MHKTIWIILMLL
-16 CLPIPCCAQ
+16 LPIATMAQ
-25 SASEKKAA
+25 TIEERAEQMKAN
-33 QKAELKAELKAE
+33 AE
-45 ELKNDASY
+45 Y

-61 TYSSADQAALNDLI
+61 TYNSADQAALADLI
-75 SKISLHVSNSFQI
+75 SKISLNVSSSFEI
-88 NEEELNT
+88 KEEELNT
-95 NSGFDSKTA
+95 NANFDSKTA

-124 ISNAPQTHV
+124 ISNTPQAHV
-133 LRYIK
+133 LRYIRR
-138 SSEVIKI
+138 SEVNKI

-183 RSLQYPNSVKMDI
+183 RSLQYPNSVKITI
-196 DGEQRLLVTWIP
+196 DGVERLLVTWIP
-208 QQIEEIM
+208 QQMEEIM
-215 SNLSTQIAS
+215 SNLSTKVAS

-234 KYKNEPVTSIDYTY
+234 KYKGEPVASLDYTY

-254 SNLYSAKDGMGIV
+254 SNLYSAKDGMGVV
-267 ELRPGVDVNSLQLKY
+267 ELRPGVDINSLQLKY

-298 VMQLFKGTPFKN
+298 VMHLFKGTPFKS

-315 SNLDK
+315 NNLDK
-320 KSAVSSEARKE
+320 KSAVSSEAKKE

-342 NLETLSK
+342 NLESLSK
-349 VNDEKQLA
+349 VEDEKTLA
-357 GIMNR
+357 GIMAK
-362 VVNAIKTRQYDSV
+362 VVNAIKTKDYDSV
-375 NDCFSADGLEMYKK
+375 NDCFSEDGLAMYKK
-389 LLNYGQARLLGNPQF
+389 LLNYGQARLLGNPQL

-424 RNNKRKFVEDVTFTF
+424 KNNKRKFVEDVTFTF
-439 GEDRKI
+439 DENKKI

-450 GLGSQAKT
+450 GLGNQAKT
-458 DIFDKGVGAW
+458 DIFNKGVGAW

-498 FDDNATIITGHVIK
+498 FDDNATIITGHIIK
-512 RNPRLSMEDQASTFG
+512 KAPKVAVEGESYINSNNQ
-527 DNKPLIKY
+527 LIKY

-586 SNYGDHGYLFLM
+586 TNYGDHGYLFLM

>member
-1 MHRLLKMLLAFALIT
+1 MHKTIWMILMLL
-16 CLPIPCCAQ
+16 LPLTSLAQ
-25 SASEKKAA
+25 T
-33 QKAELKAELKAE
+33 AE
-45 ELKNDASY
+45 ERAEQMKANAEY

-61 TYSSADQAALNDLI
+61 TYNSADQAALADLI
-75 SKISLHVSNSFQI
+75 SKISLNISNSFEI
-88 NEEELNT
+88 KEEEFNT
-95 NSGFDSKTA
+95 NSSFDSKTA
-104 VTSVM
+104 ITSVM

-115 TLTNTNNLV
+115 TLTNTFNLV
-124 ISNAPQTHV
+124 ISNTPQTHV
-133 LRYIK
+133 LRYIRK
-138 SSEVIKI
+138 SEVNKI

-183 RSLQYPNSVKMDI
+183 RSLQYPNSVKMTI
-196 DGEQRLLVTWIP
+196 DGVQRLLVTWIP

-215 SNLSTQIAS
+215 SNLSTKIAS
-224 KDGNDINLFI
+224 KDGNEINLFI
-234 KYKNEPVTSIDYTY
+234 KYKGEPVTSLDYTY

-267 ELRPGVDVNSLQLKY
+267 ELRPGVEINSLQLKY

-298 VMQLFKGTPFKN
+298 VMQLFKGTSFKN

-315 SNLDK
+315 NNLDK
-320 KSAVSSEARKE
+320 KSAVSSEAKKE

-349 VNDEKQLA
+349 VENEKELA
-357 GIMNR
+357 GIMTR
-362 VVNAIKTRQYDSV
+362 VINAIKAKDYDSV
-375 NDCFSADGLEMYKK
+375 SDCFSEDGLEMYKK
-389 LLNYGQARLLGNPQF
+389 LLNYGQARLLGDPQF

-424 RNNKRKFVEDVTFTF
+424 KNNRRKFVEDVTFTF
-439 GEDRKI
+439 DENKKI

-458 DIFDKGVGAW
+458 DIFNKGVGAW

-498 FDDNATIITGHVIK
+498 FDDNATIITGHIIK
-512 RNPRLSMEDQASTFG
+512 KAPKVAMEGESFINSN
-527 DNKPLIKY
+527 NKLIKY
-535 TRQTKSEYLRKLKM
+535 TRQTKSEYMRKLKM

-586 SNYGDHGYLFLM
+586 TNYGDHGYLFLM
-598 VDFNDPEN
+598 VDFNDPDN
-606 PSIKVR
+606 LSIKVR

>member
-1 MHRLLKMLLAFALIT
+1 MHKTIWMILMLL
-16 CLPIPCCAQ
+16 LPLTSLAQ
-25 SASEKKAA
+25 T
-33 QKAELKAELKAE
+33 AE
-45 ELKNDASY
+45 ERAEQMKANAEY

-61 TYSSADQAALNDLI
+61 TYNSADQAALADLI
-75 SKISLHVSNSFQI
+75 SKISLNISNSFEI
-88 NEEELNT
+88 KEEEFNT
-95 NSGFDSKTA
+95 NSSFDSKTA
-104 VTSVM
+104 ITSVM

-115 TLTNTNNLV
+115 TLTNTFNLV
-124 ISNAPQTHV
+124 ISNTPQTHV
-133 LRYIK
+133 LRYIRK
-138 SSEVIKI
+138 SEVNKI

-183 RSLQYPNSVKMDI
+183 RSLQYPNSVKMTI
-196 DGEQRLLVTWIP
+196 DGVQRLLVTWIP

-215 SNLSTQIAS
+215 SNLSTKIAS
-224 KDGNDINLFI
+224 KDGNEINLFI
-234 KYKNEPVTSIDYTY
+234 KYKGEPVTSLDYTY

-267 ELRPGVDVNSLQLKY
+267 ELRPGVEINSLQLKY

-298 VMQLFKGTPFKN
+298 VMQLFKGTSFKN

-315 SNLDK
+315 NNLDK
-320 KSAVSSEARKE
+320 KSAVSSEAKKE

-342 NLETLSK
+342 NLETLNK
-349 VNDEKQLA
+349 VENEKELA
-357 GIMNR
+357 GIMTR
-362 VVNAIKTRQYDSV
+362 VINAIKAKDYDSV
-375 NDCFSADGLEMYKK
+375 SDCFSEDGLEMYKK
-389 LLNYGQARLLGNPQF
+389 LLNYGQARLLGDPQF

-424 RNNKRKFVEDVTFTF
+424 KNNRRKFVEDVTFTF
-439 GEDRKI
+439 DENKKI

-458 DIFDKGVGAW
+458 DIFNKGVGAW

-498 FDDNATIITGHVIK
+498 FDDNATIITGHIIK
-512 RNPRLSMEDQASTFG
+512 KAPKVAIEGESFINSN
-527 DNKPLIKY
+527 NKLIKY
-535 TRQTKSEYLRKLKM
+535 TRQTKSEYMRKLKM

-586 SNYGDHGYLFLM
+586 TNYGDHGYLFLM
-598 VDFNDPEN
+598 VDFNDPDN